1 MIIAFISDIHGNNI
15 AFEILLKKLK
25 KEGVDKVFFLG
36 DSVGYFPDGENVV
49 KSLVE
54 NNIECVLG
62 NHDAMILGHLS
73 IDEKKDEVYLLKKQ
87 FKRLSRKSIE
97 NMSKWLPYRFEII
110 DDYKV
115 LLVHGNPFNPLS
127 GYVYPDTSIEIFN
140 DLDFDVIIMGHTHI
154 PFSKFQNNKYIINT
168 GSVGLPRDHGNQAS
182 YVLWDTKNKL
192 FEIKR
197 FTIPIDNI
205 ISNYS
210 AIHDSVIKVLKRK
223 NI

>member
-1 MIIAFISDIHGNNI
+1 MLIAFISDIHGNNI

-25 KEGVDKVFFLG
+25 KEGVDKIFFLG

-49 KSLVE
+49 KGLVE

-62 NHDAMILGHLS
+62 NHDAMMLGYLS
-73 IDEKKDEVYLLKKQ
+73 LNEKKDEVYLLKKQ
-87 FKRLSRKSIE
+87 FKELSHKSIE
-97 NMSKWLPYRFEII
+97 KMSKWLPYRFEII
-110 DDYKV
+110 EDYKV

-127 GYVYPDTSIEIFN
+127 GYVYPDTSLEIFN
-140 DLDFDVIIMGHTHI
+140 DLDFDVIIMGHTHR
-154 PFSKFQNNKYIINT
+154 PFSKFQNNKHIINT
-168 GSVGLPRDHGNQAS
+168 GSVGLPRDHGNRAS
-182 YVLWDTKNKL
+182 YVLWDTKNKS

-210 AIHDSVIKVLKRK
+210 AIHDSVIKVLKRN